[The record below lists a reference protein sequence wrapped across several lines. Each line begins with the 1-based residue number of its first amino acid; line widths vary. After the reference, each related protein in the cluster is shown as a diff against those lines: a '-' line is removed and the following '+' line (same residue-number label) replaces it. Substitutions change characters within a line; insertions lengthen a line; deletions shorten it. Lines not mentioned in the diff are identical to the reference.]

1 MYAAN
6 YICVD
11 RWGVCTCRAC
21 SGVSLLMQ
29 YSRTLIFIN
38 TWSILHYF
46 YDYITHGDGEFF
58 ITKYRLKCV
67 VYYMWRRSV
76 VLWCWLVLAAAV
88 GKEHF
93 EQKR

>member
-1 MYAAN
+1 MPGSHVRAELYTWIAGVFERDVHVAGIYMYIAVNA
-6 YICVD
+6 I
-11 RWGVCTCRAC
+11 
-21 SGVSLLMQ
+21 

-67 VYYMWRRSV
+67 VYYMWRRSF
-76 VLWCWLVLAAAV
+76 VLW
-88 GKEHF
+88 
-93 EQKR
+93 

>member
-1 MYAAN
+1 
-6 YICVD
+6 
-11 RWGVCTCRAC
+11 
-21 SGVSLLMQ
+21 MQ

-67 VYYMWRRSV
+67 VYYIWRRGR
-76 VLWCWLVLAAAV
+76 LCCGDGWL
-88 GKEHF
+88 GGSG
-93 EQKR
+93 